1 VKHENVICP
10 DGEEYQLTRARV
22 PRCFLTEA
30 VPAAAGTD
38 LDGAVLVDI
47 RIHHGRIASL
57 AASAG
62 PALSRVP
69 EIDLEGRMVWP
80 TLVDM
85 HTHLDKGEVIPR
97 ALPDGTLQAGALR
110 TAADRVHWTYE
121 DLHGRMTFAL
131 RCAYAQGVSAIRTHL
146 DSGDRAAELSWRVFQ
161 DLRTEWK
168 GRIALQGVGLA
179 ALDFFAR
186 ESGAWLADLTAAAG
200 GVLGGVTDAL
210 GPFIGAHRE
219 NIDGLLDNFLG
230 LARERGLEVDLHVD
244 QTADPNAFFL
254 PNVARAVLRTKFPH
268 RVVVDHCVNLA
279 LQPEAVAR
287 ETISLC
293 AEAGIAFVT
302 LPTPMMYLMDRQSG
316 RTPRWRGVTLA
327 QEIRAAGIPI
337 ALAGDNCRDAWYPYG
352 NHDMVELFRDSVRI
366 FQLDHPINDIPA
378 MVGAIPAAIIGEQGV
393 GTISVGQEARLIL
406 FRARSLNEVMCRP
419 QADRIVLDRGRRILD
434 PLPDYAELDEI
445 VHGKAA

>member
-1 VKHENVICP
+1 VKHEDVIFP
-10 DGEEYQLTRARV
+10 EGGEYQLRRARV

-30 VPAAAGTD
+30 VPAAAGAD
-38 LDGAVLVDI
+38 PDGAVLLDI
-47 RIHHGRIASL
+47 EVCGGRIA
-57 AASAG
+57 AIVASG
-62 PALSRVP
+62 SPATSRLP

-97 ALPDGTLQAGALR
+97 ALPDGTLQTGALR

-121 DLHGRMTFAL
+121 DLYGRMTFAL

-146 DSGDRAAELSWRVFQ
+146 DSGYREAELSWRVFR
-161 DLRTEWK
+161 DLRTEWA
-168 GRIALQGVGLA
+168 GRVALQGVGLA
-179 ALDFFAR
+179 ALDFFQR
-186 ESGAWLADLTAAAG
+186 ESGTWLADLTAASG

-219 NIDGLLDNFLG
+219 NIDGLLDAFLG
-230 LARERGLEVDLHVD
+230 LARDRGLDVDLHVD
-244 QTADPNAFFL
+244 QTADLDAFFL

-279 LQPEAVAR
+279 LQPASVAR

-302 LPTPMMYLMDRQSG
+302 LPTPMMYLMDRQPC

-366 FQLDHPINDIPA
+366 FQLDHPLNDIPA
-378 MVGAIPAAIIGEQGV
+378 MVGAIPAAIIGAPGV
-393 GTISVGQEARLIL
+393 GTITVGQEARLIL

-419 QADRIVLDRGRRILD
+419 QADRIVLDRGRRVLD
-434 PLPDYAELDEI
+434 PLPDYAELDEF